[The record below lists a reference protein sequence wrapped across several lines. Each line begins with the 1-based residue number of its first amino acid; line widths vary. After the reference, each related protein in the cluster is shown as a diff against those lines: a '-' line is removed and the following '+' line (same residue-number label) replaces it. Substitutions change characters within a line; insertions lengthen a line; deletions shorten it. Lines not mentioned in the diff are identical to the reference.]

1 MTDFN
6 TTDLDSVYADSTVGT
21 LAEVAAETTTEATTE
36 AKATKEITTAKH
48 ARFLAETARKRA
60 AKFRTQ
66 ADEADAAAAGY
77 DELAV
82 TLPESNA
89 SSGGG
94 KVRPVIGVG
103 TAVTFRFGRTTG
115 TSKARVLDGVVMAR
129 KDGEDGKTEA
139 YKIAVGTGF
148 DAELFTVQPG
158 AILLDESAEGNEA
171 DADLD
176 AMANTD
182 EGL

>member
-6 TTDLDSVYADSTVGT
+6 TADT
-21 LAEVAAETTTEATTE
+21 AAETAAETTTE

-77 DELAV
+77 DELAK
-82 TLPESNA
+82 TLPESNP
-89 SSGGG
+89 SSSGG
-94 KVRPVIGVG
+94 KVRPVIEVG

-115 TSKARVLDGVVMAR
+115 TSKARILDGVVKAR
-129 KDGEDGKTEA
+129 KDGEDGKPEA
-139 YKIAVGTGF
+139 YKVAVGTGF
-148 DAELFTVQPG
+148 DEDLFTVQPG
-158 AILLDESAEGNEA
+158 SILLAGESAEDNEA
-171 DADLD
+171 DDD
-176 AMANTD
+176 AALNGASANTV

>member
-6 TTDLDSVYADSTVGT
+6 TNTETNTEAT
-21 LAEVAAETTTEATTE
+21 AAETTTEASTE

-77 DELAV
+77 DELAK
-82 TLPESNA
+82 TLPESNP

-94 KVRPVIGVG
+94 KVRPVIEVG
-103 TAVTFRFGRTTG
+103 TAVTFRFGRTTS
-115 TSKARVLDGVVMAR
+115 TSKARILDGVVKAR
-129 KDGEDGKTEA
+129 KDGEDGKPEA
-139 YKIAVGTGF
+139 YKVAVGTGF
-148 DAELFTVQPG
+148 DEELFTVQPG
-158 AILLDESAEGNEA
+158 SILLAGESAEDNEA
-171 DADLD
+171 DDD
-176 AMANTD
+176 AALNGASANTV